1 MVDYNPL
8 DSRFL
13 TTSNSITRNGQKFV
27 RIILD
32 TVDNVFYTLD
42 DDGNFN
48 PIGSGGTA
56 SSGVTSINTSTG
68 ISGNT
73 TTGAV
78 TIINTLPD
86 LTVSISGGTGITT
99 GGVYPNFTVLNSA
112 PDQTVTITGGTDVTI
127 EGTYP
132 NFGVNLIGTTIKD
145 NVWGSLNGSS
155 STLTGLTVN
164 DWFLY
169 DGSWTRLVFDSRL
182 KVSTGPTN
190 FNFEDPI
197 VDSVLMFN
205 VTGEYTATANHAVEV
220 GWSYNDVTGPN
231 ISGSTQSEHLR
242 SGVPVGIINCNFF
255 VEIFQGQNDFY
266 LFFRNL
272 TDGTNI
278 SVTNINVVIT
288 TVYSL
293 NA

>member
-68 ISGNT
+68 LSGNT

-78 TIINTLPD
+78 TIVNT
-86 LTVSISGGTGITT
+86 S
-99 GGVYPNFTVLNSA
+99 

-127 EGTYP
+127 EGSYP
-132 NFGVNLIGTTIKD
+132 DFGVNLIGTTIKD
-145 NVWGSLNGSS
+145 NLYGSLNGSS

-190 FNFEDPI
+190 FNFEEPI
-197 VDSVLMFN
+197 VNSVLMFN

-220 GWSYNDVTGPN
+220 AWSYNDVTGPN

-288 TVYSL
+288 TVKIIE
-293 NA
+293 